1 MNESVFTKHGNKL
14 PRLDVNLH
22 PLSYSKAMG
31 TWSWVVCVACLCRGV
46 REDNLQR
53 PLPTST
59 ILWLGVSLFP

>member
-31 TWSWVVCVACLCRGV
+31 TWS
-46 REDNLQR
+46 
-53 PLPTST
+53 
-59 ILWLGVSLFP
+59 